1 MSIEIKK
8 TGKNTYY
15 RKDGNKMGRRKEK
28 QEVVNISLKYW
39 ETDMAIR
46 HRARSKLTSGSSIFD
61 GMLSGG
67 LKKSEIAMIGAICGA
82 FPEDNFKS
90 NVSSGIV
97 KTATDR
103 GRVVMIG
110 MEHEFD
116 HTDRLAEEI
125 KNQFEYLPYNRQVQ
139 LAYVDGVPY
148 NPMDEFDRPEF
159 YKEKQFIVDMPD
171 SIYPKNPEEVLSE
184 QFKIDVNDT
193 HQKLVTDTINSFVNV
208 NKPYKLVIDNEGR
221 QSYPETFALDGINLK
236 TSLDKVPETY
246 VDENAWLLKE
256 LNVKNGNFEPVD
268 IFKDYISL
276 DFFLD
281 LYNHVNFNV
290 NALVKVIDD
299 ILAKDNKEVLVIDKE
314 DDSTYFL
321 KIDARYKSV
330 IVDKDRLEID
340 PESAINT
347 EAYTT
352 IQESLLKL
360 LESIKGDNEFLLTY
374 KIENDKGCEAF
385 IIKKEWYMK
394 KFKII
399 LNIPDR
405 MIEPN
410 DVYTFMSST
419 GISEEEKENT
429 LSKRLDK
436 FLEGTGYNWSIEEK
450 MVPDNERTMLYR
462 TKLIKDN
469 IVTSVNEL
477 DNKMYYTKIEALA
490 ETYKILYNFKK
501 DGLIKFEKE
510 EVTFPTEDV
519 FKHSNVIEKSHP
531 KPMLFMDVTI
541 EELIE
546 NIASLLPENTS
557 YEVITTPHIEGME
570 PLYSIN
576 YTYSS
581 GVNNVVVTWSSTQ
594 AEALCKFYIYLRNNK
609 GK

>member
-15 RKDGNKMGRRKEK
+15 RKDGNKLGKRKEK
-28 QEVVNISLKYW
+28 MEMFYISFKHF
-39 ETDMAIR
+39 EKDIT
-46 HRARSKLTSGSSIFD
+46 ARCRSGSKILSAWNSFNSIMSCGFKK
-61 GMLSGG
+61 GEMAML
-67 LKKSEIAMIGAICGA
+67 GAVCGT
-82 FPEDNFKS
+82 FPEEQFRS
-90 NVSSGIV
+90 NVALSAMRNLDKNKVI
-97 KTATDR
+97 
-103 GRVVMIG
+103 MIG

-116 HTDRLAEEI
+116 HTEKLAEEF
-125 KNQFEYLPYNRQVQ
+125 KNHMEFMPYYKPIP
-139 LAYVDGVPY
+139 LAYKEI
-148 NPMDEFDRPEF
+148 MDDLNRPDF
-159 YKEKQFIVDMPD
+159 YKEKNFITDMQG
-171 SIYPKNPEEVLSE
+171 SYYLKNPEEVLSE
-184 QFKIDVNDT
+184 QFQVSVNDT
-193 HQKLVTDTINSFVNV
+193 QQKIVTDTINSFVNV
-208 NKPYKLVIDNEGR
+208 NKPYNLTIDNEGR
-221 QSYPETFALDGINLK
+221 QLYPETMVGINGITVTNIDLNK
-236 TSLDKVPETY
+236 PELDTI
-246 VDENAWLLKE
+246 
-256 LNVKNGNFEPVD
+256 D
-268 IFKDYISL
+268 IFKDKDSL
-276 DFFLD
+276 NNYLN
-281 LYNHVNFNV
+281 YYHCTEININS
-290 NALVKVIDD
+290 LVKVIDD
-299 ILAKDNKEVLVIDKE
+299 ILAKDNKEVLVINKE
-314 DDSTYFL
+314 DDDTYFF
-321 KIDARYKSV
+321 KTEDNIYKSV
-330 IVDKDRLEID
+330 IVDKDRFRIN
-340 PESAINT
+340 PVSAINT

-352 IQESLLKL
+352 IEESLLKL
-360 LESIKGDNEFLLTY
+360 LESIKGDDEYLLTY

-385 IIKKEWYMK
+385 IVKKEWYMK

-399 LNIPDR
+399 LNIPDW

-477 DNKMYYTKIEALA
+477 DNKIYYTKIEALA

-510 EVTFPTEDV
+510 EVTFPTEGV
-519 FKHSNVIEKSHP
+519 FKNSNVIGRGHP